1 MKQKYTI
8 LKNDE
13 KTGIIIREFG
23 ELDKEIF
30 SFLCEERFEDETV
43 KSAIEK
49 GQDVLIQTLRTQN
62 LFPLGIYAKEIAAA
76 VKKMYESGDDQPVE
90 LLFDD
95 TDLLTKTKGEEKPL
109 PLDEI
114 EDEAVG
120 IDDLLDEDVPEE
132 DFDEKS
138 DIKNLPYSLKISDD
152 DSDVID
158 DED

>member
-13 KTGIIIREFG
+13 KTGIIIKEFA

-30 SFLCEERFEDETV
+30 SFLCEETFEDETV

-49 GQDVLIQTLRTQN
+49 GQDALIKTLRTQN
-62 LFPLGIYAKEIAAA
+62 LFPLGIFAEKIAEA
-76 VKKMYESGDDQPVE
+76 VTKMYESGDDQPVE
-90 LLFDD
+90 LLFNDI
-95 TDLLTKTKGEEKPL
+95 DLLTKEEERPL

-114 EDEAVG
+114 EEEAVG

-132 DFDEKS
+132 DFDEKT
-138 DIKNLPYSLKISDD
+138 DIKNLSRSLKISDD
-152 DSDVID
+152 DSGGID
-158 DED
+158 DDD

>member
-43 KSAIEK
+43 KSALEK

-62 LFPLGIYAKEIAAA
+62 LFPVGIYAKEIAAA

>member
-43 KSAIEK
+43 KLAIAK
-49 GQDVLIQTLRTQN
+49 DKNTLIKTLRTQN
-62 LFPLGIYAKEIAAA
+62 LFPLGIYAEKIAEA
-76 VKKMYESGDDQPVE
+76 VTNMYESGDDQPVE
-90 LLFDD
+90 LIFNDI
-95 TDLLTKTKGEEKPL
+95 DLLTKKEKKPL
-109 PLDEI
+109 DVDDI
-114 EDEAVG
+114 EEEEVV
-120 IDDLLDEDVPEE
+120 IDDLLDEDLPEE
-132 DFDEKS
+132 DFDEKT

>member
-1 MKQKYTI
+1 MKQKYMV

-13 KTGIIIREFG
+13 KTGLIVREYA

-30 SFLCEERFEDETV
+30 SLLCEETFQDETV
-43 KSAIEK
+43 KSAIKK
-49 GQDVLIQTLRTQN
+49 GKDALVKTLRTQN
-62 LFPLGIYAKEIAAA
+62 LFPLGIYAEAIAEA
-76 VKKMYESGDDQPVE
+76 VIKIYESDDDQPVE
-90 LLFDD
+90 LFFDD
-95 TDLLTKTKGEEKPL
+95 LDLLSKDREQPL

-114 EDEAVG
+114 EEDTVE
-120 IDDLLDEDVPEE
+120 IDDLLDEDIPEE

-152 DSDVID
+152 DSPDIE

>member
-1 MKQKYTI
+1 MKQKYAI

-138 DIKNLPYSLKISDD
+138 DIKNLPYSLKISDE
-152 DSDVID
+152 DSDIID
-158 DED
+158 DEE

>member
-30 SFLCEERFEDETV
+30 SFLCEETFEDETV

-49 GQDVLIQTLRTQN
+49 GQDALIKTLRTQN
-62 LFPLGIYAKEIAAA
+62 LFPLGIFAEKIAEA
-76 VKKMYESGDDQPVE
+76 VTKMYESGDDQPVE
-90 LLFDD
+90 LLFNDI
-95 TDLLTKTKGEEKPL
+95 DLLTKEEERPL

-114 EDEAVG
+114 EEEAVG

-132 DFDEKS
+132 DFDDKN
-138 DIKNLPYSLKISDD
+138 DIKNLSRSLKISDD
-152 DSDVID
+152 DSGGID
-158 DED
+158 DDD